1 MKKMKS
7 TIVIIAIVLSTI
19 ALGIVGI
26 FFATAYEEVNR
37 VIFTANLN
45 DVSDFE
51 NEPEDEDDWM
61 VSPKFIL
68 KARVIDSSFPEEEVY
83 VNRSTRYGL
92 PSFKNGKMT
101 INCTIKATVN
111 GFEDDFKKTYQGDRS
126 FQLVFEN
133 WRWRIVSVK

>member
-1 MKKMKS
+1 MKKIKS
-7 TIVIIAIVLSTI
+7 RIVIISIVLSTI
-19 ALGIVGI
+19 TLGIVGI

-37 VIFTANLN
+37 VIFTANLH

-61 VSPKFIL
+61 VSP

-111 GFEDDFKKTYQGDRS
+111 GFEDDFKKTTKVTAVSNS
-126 FQLVFEN
+126 FLKIGVGELFL
-133 WRWRIVSVK
+133 